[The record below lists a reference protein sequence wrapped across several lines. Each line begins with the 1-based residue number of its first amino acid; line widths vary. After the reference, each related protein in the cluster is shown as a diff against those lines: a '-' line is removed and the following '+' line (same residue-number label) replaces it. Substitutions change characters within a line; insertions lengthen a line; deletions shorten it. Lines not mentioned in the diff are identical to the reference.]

1 VKIFRSLYAK
11 IFGWFW
17 LTLAVGAF
25 LVLAVTFFTGTQP
38 LGRRWMRV
46 TQDMYAHTAVDFYES
61 GGTSA
66 LERYLDVLKKSS
78 GIEAALLDEQQHD
91 LLGRPTSPNVNRVL
105 QDSVRSSQSSFH
117 IGRIWSAATPVQY
130 GARHFL
136 FVMEVH
142 PLRGFMDGR
151 FVLPA
156 LSRMALAF
164 LIAALFCL
172 LLTRH
177 IVAPVKALQVG
188 AQRLAAGDL
197 STRVLPSIPPR
208 TDELADTARAFDLMA
223 ERMQHLIQRR
233 QELLADISHELR
245 SPLTRLSVSLELI
258 KRGETDVADQMQVDL
273 DRMNAMI
280 GQILLLTR
288 LDLYPPS
295 ASSDLVKIRA
305 LLETIAHDA
314 EFEAQLEGKV
324 VNVQVEK
331 RCVVRG
337 DANLL
342 RSCIE
347 NIVRNAIHY
356 TSPHTAVNVTAR
368 LQNMDG
374 RSVCEIVVT
383 DHGPGVAEE
392 SIPYLFDPFFRASEF
407 RGHDE
412 GGTGLGLSISQRIAE
427 LHEGTLRADNLVHP
441 SGLKVTLLLPG
452 C

>member
-1 VKIFRSLYAK
+1 
-11 IFGWFW
+11 
-17 LTLAVGAF
+17 
-25 LVLAVTFFTGTQP
+25 
-38 LGRRWMRV
+38 MRV

-61 GGTSA
+61 GGSGA
-66 LERYLDVLKKSS
+66 LGRYLDILKKSS

-91 LLGRPTSPNVNRVL
+91 LLGRATLPNVNRVL
-105 QDSVRSSQSSFH
+105 QDSVRSRQSVFH
-117 IGRIWSAATPVQY
+117 LGRIWSAATPVQY
-130 GARHFL
+130 GERRFL

-151 FVLPA
+151 FILPA

-208 TDELADTARAFDLMA
+208 TDELADTAKAFDLMA
-223 ERMQHLIQRR
+223 DRMQHLIQRR

-258 KRGETDVADQMQVDL
+258 KRGETDVAEQMQTDL

-288 LDLYPPS
+288 LELYPPS
-295 ASSDLVKIRA
+295 ASSDRLEIRT

-314 EFEAQLEGKV
+314 EFEAQHEGKE
-324 VNVQVEK
+324 VNVQVEES
-331 RCVVRG
+331 CVVRG
-337 DANLL
+337 DTNLL

-347 NIVRNAIHY
+347 NIVRNAIRY
-356 TSPHTAVNVTAR
+356 TAPQTAVNVAAR
-368 LQNMDG
+368 LQNLDG
-374 RSVCEIVVT
+374 RSMCEIVVT
-383 DHGPGVAEE
+383 DYGPGVAEE
-392 SIPYLFDPFFRASEF
+392 CIPHLFDPFFRASTA
-407 RGHDE
+407 RSYDE

-427 LHEGTLRADNLVHP
+427 LHEGTLRAENLVHP